1 MAEKT
6 THEIEVVGD
15 TSKAQRAFDDLVRA
29 GEEFKGTTEKAGG
42 ALKGMSADLR
52 TARTDMRNAAEAQRD
67 AKNAIQEHKDAVK
80 LYGAASDQAKA
91 SQDRMRAAVARST
104 AEHQKAQ
111 RELAELR
118 QRIEQARQST
128 EVSEAA
134 VRKYERQLEQAERQM
149 KATAEAQRRL
159 GVAAAE
165 SNAAMAQATQETAKW
180 TKALF
185 VLNAAKTGL
194 GLARSMVVSLGR
206 EIKSLTLDVAAQGDE
221 VAKTAKKYGATTDEL
236 QRLRFA
242 ADRSGASAEK
252 LTQGLGAFTKRLE
265 DAAAGRG
272 SEGFVA
278 RLQEIGVSVGNLVGE
293 GREGQLGMVGDAL
306 STIEDKATRTAIAME
321 LFGEDSGP
329 QLVPFL
335 LEGTKGMKAL
345 GDEAERLGG
354 VIGGE
359 ALAAGEEFTDRMADF
374 QAVVKGLKVAIGTEL
389 LPVFGGMLKDWG
401 EWIVANK
408 ELIATRAT
416 DFIKRLVV
424 LLEKTVAI
432 VTAVVGPADQMAGA
446 FDHAT
451 TAVRHFAVAA
461 AAAALAV
468 SGGFAGFAAG
478 VLAVRELGKAL
489 GELYIWV
496 DKITDETYLHREAL
510 QQEREERERAI
521 EVARREQKEL
531 SGTIDLLKRQVQLR
545 RDIVKANEMGGDF
558 VFGEEAG
565 KRKRKELLKG
575 RRFES
580 LSDEEQ
586 KRIRIAEIDATL
598 ATPDDV
604 DRKKLNDVL
613 HGKTDDKRGGSGKRP
628 EEVGVGLYARR
639 IDDSA
644 SIKATNEVVEAR
656 MASEA
661 AEAIRQETAA
671 REERI
676 EMLELEGELRKA
688 QIDASLGEEAAAE
701 RAREID
707 AEVASQKFQLEQE
720 LTDFKIEH
728 AETRAEVIDLETERK
743 KRAMREEIRAQ
754 QELQARER
762 KILEQRTAAFMKM
775 GGITGD
781 VLGQVAVAAAESVGA
796 EDDAFAR
803 SVQQMAKAI
812 RNQMIMVSVKEAAL
826 AAAAAASSFG
836 LSPEVEAHAI
846 ASAAAAAAAVVAG
859 TVAGAIGAG
868 LPAETGGSAGGGGGS
883 PAPSASSGGG
893 RGGGR
898 SESQAPVSRAT
909 PTPAPSVSP
918 SGATNVIHIHV
929 GTLVGADEAAVEE
942 IAKAIE
948 KRLRRAV

>member
-1 MAEKT
+1 MGEKT
-6 THEIEVVGD
+6 VHEIEIVGD
-15 TSKAQRAFDDLVRA
+15 TTKGVSAFGDLVRA
-29 GEEFKGTTEKAGG
+29 ENEAKKSAEQYGT
-42 ALKGMSADLR
+42 ALKGVSGELR
-52 TARTDMRNAAEAQRD
+52 DTRKNLRDATEAQRD
-67 AKNAIQEHKDAVK
+67 AKNAVQAHKDAVE
-80 LYGAASDQAKA
+80 LYGAESKQARVAAEQMRKAVEASSAEHK
-91 SQDRMRAAVARST
+91 RAA
-104 AEHQKAQ
+104 AQ
-111 RELAELR
+111 VDELR
-118 QRIEQARQST
+118 RRLDAARKST
-128 EVSEAA
+128 DTSEAA
-134 VRKYERQLEQAERQM
+134 IRKYERQLEGATRQLKGAAEG
-149 KATAEAQRRL
+149 QRRL
-159 GVAAAE
+159 DNVLTKSLGTLE
-165 SNAAMAQATQETAKW
+165 RNTAGILKW
-180 TKALF
+180 QK
-185 VLNAAKTGL
+185 
-194 GLARSMVVSLGR
+194 GLAAIEGAKAAFAAVERLADG
-206 EIKSLTLDVAAQGDE
+206 IKSLTSGVAASGDE
-221 VAKTAKKYGATTDEL
+221 IAKTAKKYGIATDEL

-252 LTQGLGAFTKRLE
+252 FTLGFSNFSKRLE
-265 DAAAGRG
+265 DGLGGRG
-272 SEGFVA
+272 TEGFA
-278 RLQEIGVSVGNLVGE
+278 DALDTLGVSLSSLQGLS
-293 GREGQLGMVGDAL
+293 RESQLGVIADSLKGIGDD
-306 STIEDKATRTAIAME
+306 SQRTALAME
-321 LFGEDSGP
+321 LFGRKAGP
-329 QLVPFL
+329 ELVPL
-335 LEGTKGMKAL
+335 LMEGSAGIDAL
-345 GDEAERLGG
+345 GDEAERLGLVMG
-354 VIGGE
+354 KDALDSSEAFMDRMTDFKAVLSGLKNTIGSE
-359 ALAAGEEFTDRMADF
+359 MLPVLSDMLSEWTEWLVANREMLAQNIRGWLQGAGEVARLVFKAIKDLV
-374 QAVVKGLKVAIGTEL
+374 AVVEGLVRTFGGMENALKVAAASWAALKLAVLAASGPIGLAAAGIAGVTAAL
-389 LPVFGGMLKDWG
+389 
-401 EWIVANK
+401 VALDPAQK
-408 ELIATRAT
+408 ATTVLFNTMARAT
-416 DFIKRLVV
+416 EEYNAKQRQLIEDAKKERDAL
-424 LLEKTVAI
+424 
-432 VTAVVGPADQMAGA
+432 ADQN
-446 FDHAT
+446 T
-451 TAVRHFAVAA
+451 
-461 AAAALAV
+461 
-468 SGGFAGFAAG
+468 
-478 VLAVRELGKAL
+478 
-489 GELYIWV
+489 
-496 DKITDETYLHREAL
+496 
-510 QQEREERERAI
+510 Q
-521 EVARREQKEL
+521 L
-531 SGTIDLLKRQVQLR
+531 SRQVELR
-545 RDIVKANEMGGDF
+545 RDIVRANENGADF
-558 VFGEEAG
+558 VFGEAAG
-565 KRKRKELLKG
+565 KRKRKELLRG

-580 LSDEEQ
+580 LPEDEQ

-598 ATPDDV
+598 ATPEDI
-604 DRKKLNDVL
+604 DRNELRKALERGEKPKKGGR
-613 HGKTDDKRGGSGKRP
+613 GKPKGEAVT
-628 EEVGVGLYARR
+628 GLYARR
-639 IDDSA
+639 IDDNA
-644 SIKATNEVVEAR
+644 SIGATNEVVEAR

>member
-1 MAEKT
+1 
-6 THEIEVVGD
+6 
-15 TSKAQRAFDDLVRA
+15 
-29 GEEFKGTTEKAGG
+29 
-42 ALKGMSADLR
+42 
-52 TARTDMRNAAEAQRD
+52 
-67 AKNAIQEHKDAVK
+67 
-80 LYGAASDQAKA
+80 
-91 SQDRMRAAVARST
+91 
-104 AEHQKAQ
+104 
-111 RELAELR
+111 
-118 QRIEQARQST
+118 
-128 EVSEAA
+128 
-134 VRKYERQLEQAERQM
+134 
-149 KATAEAQRRL
+149 
-159 GVAAAE
+159 
-165 SNAAMAQATQETAKW
+165 
-180 TKALF
+180 
-185 VLNAAKTGL
+185 
-194 GLARSMVVSLGR
+194 
-206 EIKSLTLDVAAQGDE
+206 
-221 VAKTAKKYGATTDEL
+221 
-236 QRLRFA
+236 
-242 ADRSGASAEK
+242 
-252 LTQGLGAFTKRLE
+252 
-265 DAAAGRG
+265 
-272 SEGFVA
+272 
-278 RLQEIGVSVGNLVGE
+278 
-293 GREGQLGMVGDAL
+293 
-306 STIEDKATRTAIAME
+306 
-321 LFGEDSGP
+321 
-329 QLVPFL
+329 
-335 LEGTKGMKAL
+335 
-345 GDEAERLGG
+345 
-354 VIGGE
+354 
-359 ALAAGEEFTDRMADF
+359 
-374 QAVVKGLKVAIGTEL
+374 
-389 LPVFGGMLKDWG
+389 
-401 EWIVANK
+401 
-408 ELIATRAT
+408 
-416 DFIKRLVV
+416 
-424 LLEKTVAI
+424 
-432 VTAVVGPADQMAGA
+432 
-446 FDHAT
+446 
-451 TAVRHFAVAA
+451 
-461 AAAALAV
+461 
-468 SGGFAGFAAG
+468 
-478 VLAVRELGKAL
+478 
-489 GELYIWV
+489 
-496 DKITDETYLHREAL
+496 
-510 QQEREERERAI
+510 
-521 EVARREQKEL
+521 
-531 SGTIDLLKRQVQLR
+531 
-545 RDIVKANEMGGDF
+545 
-558 VFGEEAG
+558 
-565 KRKRKELLKG
+565 
-575 RRFES
+575 
-580 LSDEEQ
+580 
-586 KRIRIAEIDATL
+586 
-598 ATPDDV
+598 
-604 DRKKLNDVL
+604 
-613 HGKTDDKRGGSGKRP
+613 
-628 EEVGVGLYARR
+628 
-639 IDDSA
+639 
-644 SIKATNEVVEAR
+644 

-918 SGATNVIHIHV
+918 AGATNVIHIHV